1 VSIPLVVAS
10 NDDYD
15 EDQEQQREE
24 KLPLTE
30 ELIFMKYSD
39 GADLPSSDAAEESK
53 DDNFAV
59 ENMRVG
65 YVFFYPSLG
74 LCKVIESEVT
84 AALQAEELRQFEEW
98 VCKVLYVTNEQTPV
112 RTDLNAH
119 ALARQERLIQKYCF

>member
-1 VSIPLVVAS
+1 MVAS

-98 VCKVLYVTNEQTPV
+98 VCKVLYVTNE
-112 RTDLNAH
+112 
-119 ALARQERLIQKYCF
+119 